1 MEKKIIAIGH
11 IDEGKTTFIN
21 SVRSIIGQKEL
32 SDGVPEEVSFK
43 IEENGYL
50 LFAYPGH
57 ADYCEK
63 IGEKGEEY
71 AILVCSAMDGLMP
84 EAIEQVKICKEKGIK
99 KVAVFISMCDIVD
112 DKDLIDFTADD
123 IAEMLE
129 ENGYDGNCPFAK
141 GDSFAVLEGGE
152 EFKKKY
158 TKILTEFLFDCHD
171 WFNK

>member
-1 MEKKIIAIGH
+1 MVKKVIVIGH

-21 SVRSIIGQKEL
+21 SVRNIIGKENL
-32 SDGVPEEVSFK
+32 SDGVPEEVRFM
-43 IEENGYL
+43 IGEDEYL

-84 EAIEQVKICKEKGIK
+84 ESREQMEICKEKGIK
-99 KVAVFISMCDIVD
+99 KVAVFMSMCDIVD
-112 DKDLIDFTADD
+112 DDDLIFFAEGD
-123 IAEMLE
+123 IIEMLE
-129 ENGYDGNCPFAK
+129 ENGYDGNCPISR
-141 GDSFAVLEGGE
+141 GSSLAVIEGGK

-158 TKILTEFLFDCHD
+158 TDITIAFLHSCHS
-171 WFNK
+171 WFN

>member
-1 MEKKIIAIGH
+1 MKITDLKFFPSLIAILA
-11 IDEGKTTFIN
+11 GKT
-21 SVRSIIGQKEL
+21 IIVDTSRPSLIESPEL
-32 SDGVPEEVSFK
+32 VD
-43 IEENGYL
+43 
-50 LFAYPGH
+50 A
-57 ADYCEK
+57 
-63 IGEKGEEY
+63 
-71 AILVCSAMDGLMP
+71 
-84 EAIEQVKICKEKGIK
+84 CKTKVIIDHHIK
-99 KVAVFISMCDIVD
+99 KEEFSEKPA
-112 DKDLIDFTADD
+112 LAYIDTSASSACEL

>member
-1 MEKKIIAIGH
+1 MEKKIIVIGH
-11 IDEGKTTFIN
+11 VDEGKTTFIN
-21 SVRSIIGQKEL
+21 SVRNIIGKGNL
-32 SDGVPEEVSFK
+32 SDGEPEEVRFM
-43 IEENGYL
+43 IGDDEYL

-84 EAIEQVKICKEKGIK
+84 EAREHVEICKEKGIK
-99 KVAVFISMCDIVD
+99 KIAAFISMCDIVD
-112 DKDLIDFTADD
+112 DEDLIGFAAED

-141 GDSFAVLEGGE
+141 GSSFAIIEDGE

-158 TKILTEFLFDCHD
+158 TDITIKFLNACHS
-171 WFNK
+171 WFN

>member
-1 MEKKIIAIGH
+1 MEKKIIVIGH

-63 IGEKGEEY
+63 IGKNGEKY
-71 AILVCSAMDGLMP
+71 AILVSSAMNGLMP
-84 EAIEQVKICKEKGIK
+84 QAREQMEICKEKGIEK
-99 KVAVFISMCDIVD
+99 IAVFMSMCDIVD
-112 DKDLIDFTADD
+112 DDDLIGFAAED

-129 ENGYDGNCPFAK
+129 ENGYDGKCPLAK
-141 GDSFAVLEGGE
+141 GSSFAVFEAGE

-158 TKILTEFLFDCHD
+158 TDITVDFLYSCDR
-171 WFNK
+171 WFN

>member
-1 MEKKIIAIGH
+1 MEKKVLVIGH

-21 SVRSIIGQKEL
+21 SVRNIIGKENL
-32 SDGVPEEVSFK
+32 SDCDPEEVRFM
-43 IEENGYL
+43 IGDNEYL

-63 IGEKGEEY
+63 IGKNEEKY
-71 AILVCSAMDGLMP
+71 AILVSSAMNGLMP
-84 EAIEQVKICKEKGIK
+84 QAREQLEICKEKGIK
-99 KVAVFISMCDIVD
+99 KVAVFMSMCDIVD
-112 DKDLIDFTADD
+112 DDDLIGFAAED

-141 GDSFAVLEGGE
+141 GSSFAVLEGGE

-158 TKILTEFLFDCHD
+158 TDITVNFLYSCDR
-171 WFNK
+171 WFN

>member
-1 MEKKIIAIGH
+1 M
-11 IDEGKTTFIN
+11 N
-21 SVRSIIGQKEL
+21 
-32 SDGVPEEVSFK
+32 
-43 IEENGYL
+43 
-50 LFAYPGH
+50 
-57 ADYCEK
+57 
-63 IGEKGEEY
+63 
-71 AILVCSAMDGLMP
+71 GLMP
-84 EAIEQVKICKEKGIK
+84 ETTEQLKICKEKGIK
-99 KVAVFISMCDIVD
+99 KVGVFISMCDIVD

>member
-1 MEKKIIAIGH
+1 MEKKIIVIGH

-21 SVRSIIGQKEL
+21 SVRSIIGKENL
-32 SDGVPEEVSFK
+32 SDGAPEEVRFV
-43 IEENGYL
+43 IGDDEYL

-63 IGEKGEEY
+63 IGKKGEEY
-71 AILVCSAMDGLMP
+71 AILVCSAMNGLMP
-84 EAIEQVKICKEKGIK
+84 ETTEQLKICKEKGIK
-99 KVAVFISMCDIVD
+99 KVGVFISMCDIVD

>member
-21 SVRSIIGQKEL
+21 SVRNIIGKENL
-32 SDGVPEEVSFK
+32 SDGAPEEVRFM
-43 IEENGYL
+43 IGEDEYL

-84 EAIEQVKICKEKGIK
+84 EATEQVKICKEKGIK

-112 DKDLIDFTADD
+112 KDLIGFTADD
-123 IAEMLE
+123 IAEILE

-141 GDSFAVLEGGE
+141 GDSFAVLEGGK

-158 TKILTEFLFDCHD
+158 TDITIEFLHSCHS
-171 WFNK
+171 WFN

>member
-1 MEKKIIAIGH
+1 
-11 IDEGKTTFIN
+11 
-21 SVRSIIGQKEL
+21 
-32 SDGVPEEVSFK
+32 
-43 IEENGYL
+43 
-50 LFAYPGH
+50 
-57 ADYCEK
+57 
-63 IGEKGEEY
+63 
-71 AILVCSAMDGLMP
+71 
-84 EAIEQVKICKEKGIK
+84 
-99 KVAVFISMCDIVD
+99 MCDIVD

-129 ENGYDGNCPFAK
+129 ENGYDGDCPFAK